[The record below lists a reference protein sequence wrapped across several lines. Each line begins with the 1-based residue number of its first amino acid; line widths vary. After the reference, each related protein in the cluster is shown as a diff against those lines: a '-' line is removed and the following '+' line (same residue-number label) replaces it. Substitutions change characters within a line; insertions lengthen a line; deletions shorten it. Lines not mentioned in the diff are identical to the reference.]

1 MEDVKYGIANYPHI
15 LPKRNGEYMTQA
27 QALDYLNTLPEEELQ
42 EYVQIYTGIL
52 QEKMLQSKLL
62 SLKSFL
68 QPNQNV

>member
-15 LPKRNGEYMTQA
+15 LPKRNDQYMTQA

-42 EYVQIYTGIL
+42 EYVQIYMGIL
-52 QEKMLQSKLL
+52 KEKMLQSKLL
-62 SLKSFL
+62 SFKSFL

>member
-42 EYVQIYTGIL
+42 EYVQIYMGIL

-62 SLKSFL
+62 SFKSFL
-68 QPNQNV
+68 QPKNV

>member
-42 EYVQIYTGIL
+42 EYVQIYRGIL
-52 QEKMLQSKLL
+52 KEKVLQSKLL
-62 SLKSFL
+62 SFKSFL
-68 QPNQNV
+68 QPKNV